1 MILAKV
7 AGTVV
12 SSTKSDE
19 LEGAKYLLVEKSNQY
34 GETKGD
40 FIVALDMIGANRD
53 ELVMISESSSARD
66 TLETVNKA
74 VDAIIVG
81 IVDVIDENEKVV
93 YKK

>member
-19 LEGAKYLLVEKSNQY
+19 LEGVKYLLVEKSNQY

-40 FIVALDMIGANRD
+40 FIVAIDMIGANRD